1 MKPTLIALCILL
13 LCAITASSGCTLQHQ
28 AVVSAPPSDEAAI
41 EHVTAAFLRD
51 TATVTLTTP
60 QGRIIRTSR
69 ARQYYF

>member
-13 LCAITASSGCTLQHQ
+13 LCAITASSGCTLQRQ
-28 AVVSAPPSDEAAI
+28 VVASASLADEATMD
-41 EHVTAAFLRD
+41 HVTAAFLRD

-60 QGRIIRTSR
+60 QGRVIRTSR